1 MDIFG
6 RYVQEGSTV
15 TVIGLLSR
23 NNDMNM
29 IVQPP
34 EILSTG
40 CLWQKLLLP
49 VEIDGLILS
58 VSQVAGLSNDNPTQ
72 NPGC

>member
-6 RYVQEGSTV
+6 RYVQEGSCV
-15 TVIGLLSR
+15 TVVGLLHR

-29 IVQPP
+29 IVEPP
-34 EILSTG
+34 EIISTG

-58 VSQVAGLSNDNPTQ
+58 VSQIAGLSNNNSTQ